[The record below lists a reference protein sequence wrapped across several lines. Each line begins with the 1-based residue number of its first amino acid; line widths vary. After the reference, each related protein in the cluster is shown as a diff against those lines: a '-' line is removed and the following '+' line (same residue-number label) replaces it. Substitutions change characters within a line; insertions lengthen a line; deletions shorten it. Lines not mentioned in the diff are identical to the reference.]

1 MIEGLLIQERLD
13 AVRAAL
19 REVRR
24 REAYRVLMVGLV
36 VVACGLIGF
45 GGLKSLFGD
54 SVFVRPLLMMV
65 GVDPKFPPSWASP
78 VRLQ

>member
-45 GGLKSLFGD
+45 G
-54 SVFVRPLLMMV
+54 
-65 GVDPKFPPSWASP
+65 
-78 VRLQ
+78 